1 MTEFILVRCDSSS
14 DIGQG
19 KQGKFAGAGLKDHRQ
34 GCTSKSAM
42 ERHSTVPD
50 GKNLGWILDKIQ
62 WVVENDI
69 TKAATEN
76 DPEGAVEQQI
86 IKVGGGG

>member
-1 MTEFILVRCDSSS
+1 
-14 DIGQG
+14 
-19 KQGKFAGAGLKDHRQ
+19 
-34 GCTSKSAM
+34 M

-86 IKVGGGG
+86 IKVGGGWSLSRSPARF